1 MTIYCDHNATSP
13 VRLDV
18 AEAVG
23 EALRTGGNP
32 SSVHAAG
39 RRARGLV
46 ERSRSQVARLVSA
59 PAEAVVF
66 TGSGTEAN
74 NLALTC
80 CRPAS
85 VIVSATE
92 HASVLDVVPDAV
104 RVPVDADGV
113 IDIAAFERIVAAAP
127 SSSLVSVMLAN
138 NETGV
143 LQPVSEIA
151 RIAHR
156 HGALVHTDAVQAA
169 GRVVVDMKQ
178 LGVDM
183 VTLSGHKLGGPQG
196 VGALIIDDH
205 VTMEPLIRGGGQEK
219 RRRAGTENVAG
230 IVGFGVAAEGA
241 VADLPEM
248 ARVAGL
254 RDRFEAGLAKITP
267 EAGPYGAAV
276 ERLGNTCCIGM
287 SGVSSE
293 TQVMT
298 FDLAG
303 IAVSAGSACSSGKVE
318 ASHVLRAMGVDE
330 AAAREAVRIS
340 FGRATTDADIDA
352 VLAVWQSLYRRAG
365 ARVDV
370 EGKMLAVEAAA

>member
-1 MTIYCDHNATSP
+1 M
-13 VRLDV
+13 
-18 AEAVG
+18 
-23 EALRTGGNP
+23 
-32 SSVHAAG
+32 
-39 RRARGLV
+39 
-46 ERSRSQVARLVSA
+46 
-59 PAEAVVF
+59 F